1 MDAGIAGRDV
11 AWNTGAR
18 YARQTPSTALA
29 AILDANPMLK
39 IEVFDTDGKLRFAFE
54 TRYLGQLPPASMA
67 KTYVDNNMVSVV
79 NTDSLKRYL
88 DFAAG
93 ATTTQQTVT
102 GSVNVGWSTPAG
114 AFGADRVGLY
124 SEIYRAEPG
133 LGIRGPLSTRIGN
146 NTQTNSLWASDRSLA
161 EALDVIPGTS
171 FHWWN
176 GNYAKLAASGDTSS
190 VCAGSTSLVSTSGVN
205 VGRSM
210 TSIGSANA
218 YAGYLF
224 GIDRL
229 RAACIA
235 PGTDAYVH
243 REVFTS
249 TYTDTNT
256 RLYVFTANKALRSL
270 LQP

>member
-1 MDAGIAGRDV
+1 LSTR
-11 AWNTGAR
+11 TGDKT
-18 YARQTPSTALA
+18 QTSSLWSSDPALA
-29 AILDANPMLK
+29 A
-39 IEVFDTDGKLRFAFE
+39 
-54 TRYLGQLPPASMA
+54 
-67 KTYVDNNMVSVV
+67 
-79 NTDSLKRYL
+79 
-88 DFAAG
+88 
-93 ATTTQQTVT
+93 
-102 GSVNVGWSTPAG
+102 
-114 AFGADRVGLY
+114 
-124 SEIYRAEPG
+124 
-133 LGIRGPLSTRIGN
+133 
-146 NTQTNSLWASDRSLA
+146 
-161 EALDVIPGTS
+161 ALDVIPGTS
-171 FHWWN
+171 FYWWH
-176 GNYAKLAASGDTSS
+176 GSFAKLAATGDTPSS
-190 VCAGSTSLVSTSGVN
+190 CAGSTSLVSTSGVN